1 MEIGTTIRTLRKER
15 GLTLN
20 QMATLIDSDVGN
32 LSRLE
37 RGVQGYSEATLKK
50 IAEVLGVPVAA
61 LFLEVEHVTPLSN
74 GGTATPDNLIVVQSN
89 ENTRKNLLERMQGNF
104 RGVYAAD
111 QDDPNFVQ
119 IPMVQLRLQ
128 AGVTGFQ
135 TEPDRRDGGMIG
147 MRRNWVERN
156 GYDSSKLIAVQV
168 KGESME
174 PGLYDRDVVVI
185 NTADTRPVDGVVY
198 AINYEGE
205 AVIKR
210 MSRDAGMWWL
220 TSDNPDQR
228 KYHRKSVAGNECII
242 IGRVVR
248 KESDRI

>member
-1 MEIGTTIRTLRKER
+1 MSAVTFV
-15 GLTLN
+15 N
-20 QMATLIDSDVGN
+20 SD
-32 LSRLE
+32 
-37 RGVQGYSEATLKK
+37 
-50 IAEVLGVPVAA
+50 
-61 LFLEVEHVTPLSN
+61 TPLEL
-74 GGTATPDNLIVVQSN
+74 PQFLRV
-89 ENTRKNLLERMQGNF
+89 R
-104 RGVYAAD
+104 AAE
-111 QDDPNFVQ
+111 DDDDDFVQ
-119 IPMVQLRLQ
+119 IPMVRLRLQ

-135 TEPDRRDGGMIG
+135 TEPDRRDGGTMGI
-147 MRRNWVERN
+147 RRTWIERN
-156 GYDSSKLIAVQV
+156 GYSPNKLIAVQV

-210 MSRDAGMWWL
+210 MARDAGMWWL

-228 KYHRKSVAGNECII
+228 KYHRKSVRGNECII